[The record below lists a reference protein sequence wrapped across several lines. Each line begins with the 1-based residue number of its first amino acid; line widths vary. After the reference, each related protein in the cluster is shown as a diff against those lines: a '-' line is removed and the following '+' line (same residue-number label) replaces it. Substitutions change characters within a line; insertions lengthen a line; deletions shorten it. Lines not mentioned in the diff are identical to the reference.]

1 MKAYLLIFL
10 FLLIPITSAE
20 VQTLGNFRQNSCIN
34 LLQIC
39 GNCTYNNIT
48 TVRYPNSS
56 VALSSVQMTKI
67 GAEYNYTFCSTPSFG
82 EYIVS
87 GFGDIDGSPT
97 AWSYN
102 LFVTPNGEE
111 KQGDNFEIFFFI
123 LFGVLTFI
131 LLFTFVFNLAKT
143 ATASVKIMDIAW
155 SWGIYFTM
163 LFMWWL
169 SQDYMTA
176 SFVRDNM
183 DKFITITAFSHVVL
197 PLIGFFVT
205 FFIKS
210 TEKKKPLSVPEL
222 TGRVGGYY
230 RY

>member
-10 FLLIPITSAE
+10 FLLIPFVNAE
-20 VQTLGNFRQNSCIN
+20 VQTLGNFRQNECVN
-34 LLQIC
+34 LIQLC

-56 VALSSVQMTKI
+56 IALSSVQMTKI
-67 GAEYNYTFCSTPSFG
+67 GAEYNYTFCSTPRFG

-102 LFVTPNGEE
+102 FYITPNGEE

-123 LFGVLTFI
+123 LFGLLTFV
-131 LLFTFVFNLAKT
+131 LLFTFIINLAKVST
-143 ATASVKIMDIAW
+143 ATVKVMDVAW

-163 LFMWWL
+163 LFMWWIA
-169 SQDYMTA
+169 QDYMTA

-197 PLIGFFVT
+197 PIIGFFVS
-205 FFIKS
+205 FFIGM
-210 TEKKKPLSVPEL
+210 TQKKRLLSIDEL
-222 TGRVGGYY
+222 TGSVKRYY
-230 RY
+230 G